1 MYATL
6 ENVSEK
12 ERKNQ
17 LNNTYLHKFNFS
29 LKDINMSW
37 VEYSFTFAIVRQKV
51 VRYAPRLNQR
61 KCKPNL

>member
-1 MYATL
+1 MYSPAAQTSPELIFHIIKCWEQASVLLSVMYATL

-29 LKDINMSW
+29 LKDINMS
-37 VEYSFTFAIVRQKV
+37 
-51 VRYAPRLNQR
+51 
-61 KCKPNL
+61 